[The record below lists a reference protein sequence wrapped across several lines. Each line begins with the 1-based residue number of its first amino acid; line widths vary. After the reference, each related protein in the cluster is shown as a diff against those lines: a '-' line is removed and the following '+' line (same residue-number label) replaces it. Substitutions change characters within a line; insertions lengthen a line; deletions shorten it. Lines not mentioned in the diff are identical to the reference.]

1 MPHQGEGSI
10 EKASSRFPNFPGSV
24 QWHCL
29 RLGSLHCLKQKIS
42 YAETKVGYVGV
53 AN

>member
-10 EKASSRFPNFPGSV
+10 EKTSSQFANIPERV
-24 QWHCL
+24 QRHCL
-29 RLGSLHCLKQKIS
+29 RQGSLHCLKQKVS
-42 YAETKVGYVGV
+42 YAKTKVGFVGV

>member
-10 EKASSRFPNFPGSV
+10 EKTSSQFANIPESV

-29 RLGSLHCLKQKIS
+29 RQGVPPLSQTKGLLCKDKSGFCGS
-42 YAETKVGYVGV
+42 G
-53 AN
+53 

>member
-10 EKASSRFPNFPGSV
+10 EKTSSWFPNIPGSV
-24 QWHCL
+24 QRHCL
-29 RLGSLHCLKQKIS
+29 RPESLHCLKQKVS
-42 YAETKVGYVGV
+42 YAKTKVGYVGV